1 MDALIPVTIL
11 IGDRTYRLKI
21 DAEDE
26 ERVRKSV
33 KLINE
38 KIAEFK
44 NNFAGKDMQDFISMV
59 LIWFATEQMKNN
71 GETTLLHDTINRL
84 AQMEQMIDRALD
96 ESK

>member
-71 GETTLLHDTINRL
+71 GETTMLHDTISRL
-84 AQMEQMIDRALD
+84 VQMEEMIDRALD
-96 ESK
+96 EGK